1 MKSFGSVLN
10 TPGSSLGNMNQSTGL
25 WKSKKNTWLGSV
37 SNKIS
42 GMIGGK
48 VAGAL
53 RKGTGSSK
61 GMSKTENLY
70 DMERDIDTIYN
81 TESIYNISSDKNIK
95 PPNEM
100 YSNMDMFD
108 KRNQWGMPYTEDTTK
123 WDQSVIDQMNWYNY
137 AIGAALNSFDVF
149 EEGEGENKWKRQ
161 ADISSVVHSLFNPY
175 MGITPQAMLPGQYIV
190 AQKSWDRGN
199 SSVFNNLGDCRISTL
214 VNMSRY
220 KVSLLGQA
228 RYKYADFMFC
238 KELGMP
244 NNHLI
249 TLRRYASP
257 VGDMIHGSGAVD
269 NRYYNV
275 VSTATGIMGKGD
287 GDISKL
293 PKDKQ
298 NSVKSIRLFNNS
310 SQLSDIGHMCCYF
323 GGEDNKLEDI
333 LKYSFKST
341 YKEMNSEI
349 QRQNSLEDARE
360 SPLGMLINST
370 SRGYVSHMLKGD
382 AGMNNIVKWG
392 ANKIGGNIGK
402 VFGAQPWY
410 HGSEALY
417 HVDKNKIYEPKNTI
431 QQMDYYEGKLQFTH
445 EFTLVFSYKLRAYD
459 NISPKAAMLDLLA
472 NILQTTYNRGRF
484 WGGAKQINGPQPN
497 PSAWNKANSFI
508 DNTWDKLGS
517 GIATF
522 LNGGVDFSQLLGN
535 LSSMVSGIIQAA
547 GNVAKDIVNQG
558 DGTVKGTAT
567 VAGKKLG
574 KFILDWN
581 KKLGI
586 SDMLKGSIKD
596 ALGRPQLYAWDSL
609 LTGDNTGMWHLT
621 IGNPLQPIV
630 TIGNLE
636 VTNTEIQHLGPLGID
651 DFPTELKVTVSLK
664 HARPRDSVSIEKMY
678 MMGAKRI
685 YKPHI
690 RKDPSKIYNVFDG
703 QSTVIDESRDND
715 NKTDVND
722 YQKPATPS
730 GNNQT
735 SQDKT
740 KGKGKGKS
748 TNNNNQQ
755 AQEKTQGQKEADR
768 KAEAEA
774 NKKTTEKYNAMM
786 EKAGYD
792 SKSLGQQ
799 IDNSDIG
806 DVVTNQEF
814 GSFTNGLEYIGE
826 FDYLRMKANMD
837 ELA

>member
-25 WKSKKNTWLGSV
+25 WKSKKNTWLGNV
-37 SNKIS
+37 SNKVS
-42 GMIGGK
+42 SMVGGK
-48 VAGAL
+48 VASAL
-53 RKGTGSSK
+53 RKGTGSFK
-61 GMSKTENLY
+61 GMTKTENLY
-70 DMERDIDTIYN
+70 DIERDIDKIYN
-81 TESIYNISSDKNIK
+81 TESIYNISADNIVK
-95 PPNEM
+95 HSNEM
-100 YSNMDMFD
+100 YSNMDIFN
-108 KRNQWGMPYTEDTTK
+108 KRKQWSMPYTEDTTK

-149 EEGEGENKWKRQ
+149 EEGKGDGEGKWKRQ

-190 AQKSWDRGN
+190 AQKTWGRGN
-199 SSVFNNLGDCRISTL
+199 DSVFNNLGDCRISTL

-275 VSTATGIMGKGD
+275 VSTATGIMGKGS
-287 GDISKL
+287 GDVSKL
-293 PKDKQ
+293 PADKQ
-298 NSVKSIRLFNNS
+298 KSVKSIRLFNNS
-310 SQLSDIGHMCCYF
+310 SQVSDIGHMCCYF

-349 QRQNSLEDARE
+349 QRLSSEEDSRE

-392 ANKIGGNIGK
+392 ANYIGGNIGK
-402 VFGAQPWY
+402 VFGAQSWY

-567 VAGKKLG
+567 AAGKKLG
-574 KFILDWN
+574 KFILEWN

-685 YKPHI
+685 YKPHV
-690 RKDPSKIYNVFDG
+690 RKDPSKIYNVFVG
-703 QSTVIDESRDND
+703 QDNVINESKEND
-715 NKTDVND
+715 NKTDVSD
-722 YQKPATPS
+722 YQKSSVPA

-735 SQDKT
+735 S
-740 KGKGKGKS
+740 GKGNN
-748 TNNNNQQ
+748 TRNNNSNTTQQ
-755 AQEKTQGQKEADR
+755 PAQEKTEAQKEADK
-768 KAEAEA
+768 KAAA
-774 NKKTTEKYNAMM
+774 DKIKRDTENYNNDM
-786 EKAGYD
+786 ENAGFAPNN
-792 SKSLGQQ
+792 LGQQ
-799 IDNSDIG
+799 IDNSEIG
-806 DVVTNQEF
+806 NVIANQEF